1 MCITGATSVIM
12 EEKNVSLISFSLGG
26 LSDKQYRH
34 LLHKM
39 SQLDDRVI
47 AMNTRLDEASS
58 EILELLRG
66 LRDESLTEDGQAALA
81 QAETKVAA
89 LADIVPNPEAK

>member
-1 MCITGATSVIM
+1 
-12 EEKNVSLISFSLGG
+12 
-26 LSDKQYRH
+26 
-34 LLHKM
+34 
-39 SQLDDRVI
+39 
-47 AMNTRLDEASS
+47 MNTRLDEASS